1 MNQGDIVGNLQFRA
15 DLMPA
20 CTIADQR
27 GMSTRHNLR
36 ADLLQVLAHAF
47 GIGSRYDDGCGA
59 PQPVQED
66 PARLLSFGSAVAG
79 SLSPYAGEDVIV
91 EIRDRP
97 ECSQQLASFPTG
109 RGAAPARRSTLD
121 SVLLSIGCSTGS
133 RASSPPPNG
142 PRSPNAHRTPRCATS
157 TISSN
162 AAFGPGAWPGSKH
175 QLFAGGRRR
184 SWNRLSSG
192 ADAQPSSTCSL
203 SEVGVASR
211 VLQFRVIIHY
221 SDSAAVTNE
230 LLSLRTSIVS
240 YRLTGRHF
248 DIGAAAEKPHPAGA
262 ITGP

>member
-121 SVLLSIGCSTGS
+121 SVLLSIGCTK
-133 RASSPPPNG
+133 
-142 PRSPNAHRTPRCATS
+142 RSQDTALRDIDDLVKRGIRTR
-157 TISSN
+157 
-162 AAFGPGAWPGSKH
+162 
-175 QLFAGGRRR
+175 
-184 SWNRLSSG
+184 
-192 ADAQPSSTCSL
+192 
-203 SEVGVASR
+203 GVAGVEAPAIR
-211 VLQFRVIIHY
+211 WRKAQ
-221 SDSAAVTNE
+221 E
-230 LLSLRTSIVS
+230 LESIKQRS
-240 YRLTGRHF
+240 
-248 DIGAAAEKPHPAGA
+248 
-262 ITGP
+262 

>member
-142 PRSPNAHRTPRCATS
+142 PLTGHRVAR
-157 TISSN
+157 
-162 AAFGPGAWPGSKH
+162 H
-175 QLFAGGRRR
+175 RR
-184 SWNRLSSG
+184 SRQTRHSDQGRGRGRSTSYSLEEG
-192 ADAQPSSTCSL
+192 AG
-203 SEVGVASR
+203 VG
-211 VLQFRVIIHY
+211 I
-221 SDSAAVTNE
+221 D
-230 LLSLRTSIVS
+230 
-240 YRLTGRHF
+240 
-248 DIGAAAEKPHPAGA
+248 
-262 ITGP
+262 